1 MCRLAQTLGHAE
13 MQSPNASTALA
24 LAAAESPRC
33 RRPSQAKTTQ
43 HAAHQGPGRS
53 GCMQVKNRPRP
64 QPPASPPRFQRSATR
79 GGSVST
85 RATAGR
91 FVVRASRGSAAP
103 GSQRVV
109 VRGARGFG
117 GSGASRGAR
126 TIEQPTHKPGSYSAL
141 MASGT
146 IFKSSVVRRARPN
159 PVFNRTPCGS
169 PHLAFISFWAKRG
182 LPQGVRLTA
191 GLGLARCTTDDLDF
205 LPLAM
210 SAL

>member
-1 MCRLAQTLGHAE
+1 
-13 MQSPNASTALA
+13 MQSRSASTALA

-43 HAAHQGPGRS
+43 HAARRGAVRTS
-53 GCMQVKNRPRP
+53 CVQVKNRPRR

-85 RATAGR
+85 RATAGQ

-109 VRGARGFG
+109 FRSARGRG
-117 GSGASRGAR
+117 GSGDSRGAR
-126 TIEQPTHKPGSYSAL
+126 TIEQPTLRACRYSAL
-141 MASGT
+141 MASST
-146 IFKSSVVRRARPN
+146 KFKSSVVRHARPN

-169 PHLAFISFWAKRG
+169 PRLAFISFWAKRG
-182 LPQGVRLTA
+182 LPQGA
-191 GLGLARCTTDDLDF
+191 G
-205 LPLAM
+205 
-210 SAL
+210 